1 MQNILDLMLALKVAP
16 STAVVVKKHLEL
28 TTNRLQAHI
37 REELYDTTEP
47 KPITLPAWFRESA
60 KHTHSICLLP
70 SAGSQ
75 HFCWL

>member
-47 KPITLPAWFRESA
+47 KPITLPGFENQRN
-60 KHTHSICLLP
+60 THSICLLP
-70 SAGSQ
+70 STES
-75 HFCWL
+75 